1 MPASNDVMRHPVV
14 RLSALLAG
22 ATDREP
28 LTDNAG
34 KSGALIERV
43 TIDGERYVVK
53 ILDRRRDWTLRASG
67 MLRGVT
73 TEMWARGLL
82 SRLPD
87 CLDQPIVAVGVGPLD
102 DTDADDIEVTAL
114 LMRDVGAWMIDVSD
128 DPVPYTAHAQF
139 LDHMAALH
147 ATFWEA
153 GPEID
158 LVTPMTRYLELSPW
172 TAAAEQWVGSDHL
185 VPKLIAQGWPLLT
198 DVAPKAAAVVRPL
211 SLDPSPLVMA
221 LATTPQTL
229 VHGNFKLD
237 NLGVTADGRTVLLDW
252 EGTGRGAP
260 TSDLAWYLAINC
272 RRLPESKEDAIA
284 TYRAALERHAID
296 TAPWWDRQLALSL
309 LGALVQFGWEKAFG
323 GLDSELMWWQ
333 DRALEGARLLS

>member
-1 MPASNDVMRHPVV
+1 MRALDDLASHQVEK
-14 RLSALLAG
+14 LSTLLAH
-22 ATDREP
+22 ATDREL

-34 KSGALIERV
+34 KSGAVIERV
-43 TIDGERYVVK
+43 TIDREHYVVK
-53 ILDRRRDWTLRASG
+53 YLDRRRDWTLRASG

-82 SRLPD
+82 TRLPD
-87 CLDQPIVAVGVGPLD
+87 CLEQPIVAVGVGPID
-102 DTDADDIEVTAL
+102 DTDDFDVTAL
-114 LMRDVGAWMIDVSD
+114 LMRDVGAWMVDVSD
-128 DPVPYTAHAQF
+128 EPVSYAVHRQF

-147 ATFWEA
+147 AAFWEA

-172 TAAAEQWVGSDHL
+172 TAQAEEWVGSDHL
-185 VPKLIAQGWPLLT
+185 VPKLIAQGWPLL
-198 DVAPKAAAVVRPL
+198 DEVAPIAADVVHPL
-211 SLDPSPLVMA
+211 SLDPGPLVTA

-237 NLGVTADGRTVLLDW
+237 NLGVTPDGLTVLLDW
-252 EGTGRGAP
+252 EGSGRGAAA
-260 TSDLAWYLAINC
+260 SDLAWYLAINC

-284 TYRAALERHAID
+284 TYRAALERRGVD
-296 TAPWWDRQLALSL
+296 TSVWWDRQLALSL

-323 GLDSELMWWQ
+323 GLDSELAWWQ
-333 DRALEGARLLS
+333 DRALEGARLLT

>member
-1 MPASNDVMRHPVV
+1 MPAPSDLRPRQVE
-14 RLSALLAG
+14 RLSALLAR

-34 KSGALIERV
+34 KSGAVIERV
-43 TIDGERYVVK
+43 TIDGERFVVK
-53 ILDRRRDWTLRASG
+53 YLDRRRDWTLRASG

-82 SRLPD
+82 DRLPA
-87 CLDQPIVAVGVGPLD
+87 CLDQPIVGVGVGPLD
-102 DTDADDIEVTAL
+102 DTDNDDFEVTAL
-114 LMRDVGAWMIDVSD
+114 LMRDLGDSMIDVSD
-128 DPVPYTAHAQF
+128 EPVPYADHVQF

-147 ATFWEA
+147 AAFWEA

-172 TAAAEQWVGSDHL
+172 TAQAEQWVGSDHL
-185 VPKLIAQGWPLLT
+185 VPQLIAQGWPLL
-198 DVAPKAAAVVRPL
+198 DNVAPKAAEVVHPL
-211 SLDPSPLVMA
+211 SLDPGPLVMA
-221 LATTPQTL
+221 LAATPQTL

-237 NLGVTADGRTVLLDW
+237 NLGVTPDGRTVLLDW

-272 RRLPESKEDAIA
+272 RRLPESKEDAIT
-284 TYRAALERHAID
+284 TYRTALKRHGID
-296 TAPWWDRQLALSL
+296 TSPWWDRQLALSL

-323 GLDSELMWWQ
+323 GLDSELAWWQ
-333 DRALEGARLLS
+333 DRALEGARLLP

>member
-102 DTDADDIEVTAL
+102 GTDADDIEVTAL

>member
-102 DTDADDIEVTAL
+102 DTDADGLEITAL